1 MKNKR
6 TIIITSFLCLLPEIL
21 SVILYKRLPE
31 QIAVHW
37 NSAGEINGYLPKA
50 MAAFGMPV
58 VFLVLNFLAGI
69 RLLYDPKWRGQS
81 RALRIIGIWMVPLI
95 SLVMIPATLLMS
107 LGVKFPIMSFSFYLT
122 GIVLIITGNYLPK
135 SRRNYVMGVRLPWT
149 LDNPDNWNKTN
160 RMAGHMMV
168 AGGFLLLVSEYLHL
182 NAAFHRDSVIIFIVA
197 LIVVIP
203 SFYSF
208 VLYKKEQDTGDK
220 I

>member
-6 TIIITSFLCLLPEIL
+6 TIIITSVLCLLPEIL

-122 GIVLIITGNYLPK
+122 GVVLIITGNYLPK

-160 RMAGHMMV
+160 RMAGHIMV
-168 AGGFLLLVSEYLHL
+168 AGGFVVLVSGY
-182 NAAFHRDSVIIFIVA
+182 FHVSAVFYGVSVI
-197 LIVVIP
+197 LIIAVLIAVIP
-203 SFYSF
+203 FFYSF
-208 VLYKKEQDTGDK
+208 LLYKKERDK
-220 I
+220 NPNT